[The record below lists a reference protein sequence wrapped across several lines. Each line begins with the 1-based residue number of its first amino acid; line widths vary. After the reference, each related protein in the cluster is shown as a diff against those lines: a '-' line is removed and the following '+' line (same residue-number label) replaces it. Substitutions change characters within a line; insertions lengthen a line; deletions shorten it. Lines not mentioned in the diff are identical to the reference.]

1 MRFLISLLTLSGILA
16 FASASASATP
26 IKVDLKKLLDQA
38 ENSRPYQ
45 YMPARVGWNG
55 PEKPTFT
62 PAPVTR
68 VQDAEARRWLLRLAT
83 PDPRMLMAF
92 AAAIFGLRVIRRG
105 RDSRPGP
112 ATA

>member
-55 PEKPTFT
+55 PEKPAFT

-83 PDPRMLMAF
+83 PDPGMLMAF

-105 RDSRPGP
+105 RDTRPGP

>member
-1 MRFLISLLTLSGILA
+1 MRFSISLLTLSGILL
-16 FASASASATP
+16 FGTASSSATP

-55 PEKPTFT
+55 PEEPTFT
-62 PAPVTR
+62 PPRAIR
-68 VQDAEARRWLLRLAT
+68 LQDVEARQWLVRLAI
-83 PDPRMLMAF
+83 PDPRMLVAF
-92 AAAIFGLRVIRRG
+92 AAAILGIRLIRRG
-105 RDSRPGP
+105 REGRPIP